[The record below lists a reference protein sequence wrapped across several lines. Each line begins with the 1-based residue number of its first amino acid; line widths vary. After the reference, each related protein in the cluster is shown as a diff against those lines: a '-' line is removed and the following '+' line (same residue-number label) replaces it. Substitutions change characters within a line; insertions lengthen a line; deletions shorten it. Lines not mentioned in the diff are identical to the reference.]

1 MTLPYE
7 RFRAVLFAREFLGDL
22 IDSKKTPRIPREV
35 RKRALSVLRHY
46 PLEYEMKRASELA
59 PEIFSSPSSQGKV
72 NMTFEE
78 FVSKVDSLHNTH
90 RELRYGQSL
99 MIVLGEVWVEKYRE
113 ITGTD
118 DDCFY
123 DDATVRLTLD
133 KLEKEW
139 KE

>member
-1 MTLPYE
+1 M
-7 RFRAVLFAREFLGDL
+7 GDL
-22 IDSKKTPRIPREV
+22 IDSKKTPRIPSEV

-59 PEIFSSPSSQGKV
+59 PEIFSNPIFQEKV

-78 FVSKVDSLHNTH
+78 FISKVDSLQNTH

-99 MIVLGEVWVEKYRE
+99 MVVLGEVWVEKYRE

-123 DDATVRLTLD
+123 NDATVMLTMD
-133 KLEKEW
+133 KLKKEW
-139 KE
+139 VDDS